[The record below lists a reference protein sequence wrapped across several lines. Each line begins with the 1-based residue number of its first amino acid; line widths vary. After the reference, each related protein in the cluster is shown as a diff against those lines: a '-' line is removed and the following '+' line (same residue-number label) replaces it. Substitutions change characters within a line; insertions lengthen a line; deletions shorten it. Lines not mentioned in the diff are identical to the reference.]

1 MGGAAPR
8 PSTRTMVL
16 CTGTAAEPMS
26 ACHDWPTKLM
36 SSEYP
41 AYTWPYGARALMA
54 EREKVQK
61 VLGLIGQMNIGWYNG
76 SQPVLFQV
84 PLSFREGFVRN
95 DTERITLTNR
105 VRRYHNFNWKRD
117 MSAKPNRN
125 QGDAGVTQS
134 DRHYAMLIDVE
145 MQALTEELK
154 PETLVLMSNCA
165 GEHELQ
171 QAMLNG
177 SATIVNT
184 D

>member
-1 MGGAAPR
+1 
-8 PSTRTMVL
+8 
-16 CTGTAAEPMS
+16 MS

-41 AYTWPYGARALMA
+41 AYAWPYGARALMA

-61 VLGLIGQMNIGWYNG
+61 VLELSRQMNGGWAYG
-76 SQPVLFQV
+76 GFGPQHTFFQV

-117 MSAKPNRN
+117 MSANPNMN
-125 QGDAGVTQS
+125 NGDQGSTQS
-134 DRHYAMLIDVE
+134 DRHYARLIDTLLE
-145 MQALTEELK
+145 LQALTEELK
-154 PETLVLMSNCA
+154 PETLVLVSNCV